1 LKRGPLAAGDALAF
15 EFDLAPVETMDT
27 DRFSV
32 SEATVWLE
40 LDDAALDVRE
50 QLDFDVEGSTPL
62 RSETDAPIMCL
73 PLPTGAESLRF
84 SSGAFAM
91 GIQPDATGGLALR
104 GPIPPGHT
112 EFSLSY
118 LLRSQGETTRFARTF
133 PSAMPL
139 LSLYIADTGV
149 RTITDRLH
157 RRRPA
162 RTTDRT
168 YIYLEAFEIEA
179 GETITLD
186 LERIPPPKP
195 LTRIAAVGAVAS
207 AAIASVFFL
216 SAPLRAPRKALLG
229 EKTTSRTATERASV
243 YSAIR
248 DLDDDFDTGKISRED
263 HDVMMKELRA
273 RAAELLRE
281 ERSAKQVQPQPRPE
295 TATPQGAP
303 PSFCSQCGEALAPN
317 ARFCAQCGERLQ
329 PAAAGSGTPE

>member
-1 LKRGPLAAGDALAF
+1 
-15 EFDLAPVETMDT
+15 
-27 DRFSV
+27 
-32 SEATVWLE
+32 
-40 LDDAALDVRE
+40 
-50 QLDFDVEGSTPL
+50 
-62 RSETDAPIMCL
+62 
-73 PLPTGAESLRF
+73 
-84 SSGAFAM
+84 
-91 GIQPDATGGLALR
+91 
-104 GPIPPGHT
+104 
-112 EFSLSY
+112 
-118 LLRSQGETTRFARTF
+118 
-133 PSAMPL
+133 
-139 LSLYIADTGV
+139 
-149 RTITDRLH
+149 
-157 RRRPA
+157 
-162 RTTDRT
+162 
-168 YIYLEAFEIEA
+168 
-179 GETITLD
+179 
-186 LERIPPPKP
+186 
-195 LTRIAAVGAVAS
+195 VGAVAS

-229 EKTTSRTATERASV
+229 EKATSRTATERASV